1 MRKKRI
7 FSKGISFVLAGIMT
21 ATGVPVSIHGA
32 SGYEELR
39 SSSLAINDQM
49 TLFQGI
55 YFNSANAAKTAE
67 NYLVY
72 EPGEDITPFVSYGN
86 DVYGAAGISRIYE
99 IEEEAGRRIVAAANG
114 DYFTMATG
122 VSLGAVIKDGLIRTG
137 EHSSFETI
145 GFREDGT
152 AVIGRMG
159 LSINVLNLNTGGAFN
174 NVGFNKTLTLN
185 NGVVLYS
192 EDFGPTNEAAF
203 PTRNVII
210 DLESGQASPGEMIQ
224 GTVSET
230 FEGTAKTEL
239 KEGQFVLSVAL
250 DCPYASALTIL
261 EDMEVGDSIVFDF
274 ITDNQWHDVVQAV
287 GVEKRLITDG
297 QIASFTDTGRA
308 PRTAIGIREDGS
320 VVLYTVDGR
329 QSDHSMGMTFV
340 ELAARMKELG
350 CRDAANLDGGDST
363 MLFATYPGYEREAQV
378 NQSSGTSL
386 RRCGNYLLFENK
398 QTPSASLRHLHLY
411 PYDTHILAGARLPL
425 ELRGSDANYYY
436 VEAPVSGVTYQLSSK
451 SLGVISEE
459 GVLTA
464 GTQTLTGSINVRYG
478 TVRGSASV
486 SVIAS
491 PDSVSLVAPETGA
504 DVPELLSVAA
514 GETVQFSAEATYKML
529 KLVSDSAAYSWSVEG
544 NIGTIDA
551 NGLFTATTTDLGTGI
566 ITATAGSRSDSVK
579 VTVVTEGKTLEN
591 FEDEDALSLIPGTYG
606 GLRAAVQTDPAYV
619 HNGRKSLELNYEYDL
634 REVAVAT
641 EGAVSVPEERM
652 LPLDQ
657 TFAGKSPTMISAW
670 VYGNGSG
677 ESIQLSVTA
686 NRESQTVTLTE
697 LNHQGWKLSYVHLPK
712 GITNLDGLSIRAIP
726 GTQGSGT
733 VYVDQLMAGFGYY
746 LDDKPPVIRADVA
759 ASVLVGTITDEL
771 DSGLSESDITV
782 TYDGT
787 PIAFD
792 YNTSNKSFSAL
803 LPDGDGYEHRVLIR
817 ATDRSGNIG
826 RLGFAVATDPTEE
839 DFVREPVFADMVETH
854 WATPYA
860 EYLYRQ
866 DIITGRLKGEVRIY
880 DPDSTM
886 TRQEFAAVMVR
897 WLDIDPEEYKD
908 TTLTF
913 ADTSAIQEWARDSV
927 RAATAQG
934 FMAGKAVSGS
944 SKIYFDPAGP
954 ITRQEVMTVIG
965 RVQEKGYADAEMN
978 FSDAHLVASWALPYV
993 RTLVGQ
999 GVISGFDGKLDPAG
1013 NVTRAQIAK
1022 IIAELN

>member
-1 MRKKRI
+1 
-7 FSKGISFVLAGIMT
+7 
-21 ATGVPVSIHGA
+21 
-32 SGYEELR
+32 
-39 SSSLAINDQM
+39 
-49 TLFQGI
+49 
-55 YFNSANAAKTAE
+55 
-67 NYLVY
+67 
-72 EPGEDITPFVSYGN
+72 
-86 DVYGAAGISRIYE
+86 
-99 IEEEAGRRIVAAANG
+99 
-114 DYFTMATG
+114 
-122 VSLGAVIKDGLIRTG
+122 
-137 EHSSFETI
+137 
-145 GFREDGT
+145 
-152 AVIGRMG
+152 
-159 LSINVLNLNTGGAFN
+159 
-174 NVGFNKTLTLN
+174 
-185 NGVVLYS
+185 
-192 EDFGPTNEAAF
+192 
-203 PTRNVII
+203 
-210 DLESGQASPGEMIQ
+210 
-224 GTVSET
+224 
-230 FEGTAKTEL
+230 
-239 KEGQFVLSVAL
+239 
-250 DCPYASALTIL
+250 
-261 EDMEVGDSIVFDF
+261 
-274 ITDNQWHDVVQAV
+274 
-287 GVEKRLITDG
+287 
-297 QIASFTDTGRA
+297 
-308 PRTAIGIREDGS
+308 
-320 VVLYTVDGR
+320 
-329 QSDHSMGMTFV
+329 
-340 ELAARMKELG
+340 
-350 CRDAANLDGGDST
+350 
-363 MLFATYPGYEREAQV
+363 
-378 NQSSGTSL
+378 
-386 RRCGNYLLFENK
+386 
-398 QTPSASLRHLHLY
+398 
-411 PYDTHILAGARLPL
+411 
-425 ELRGSDANYYY
+425 
-436 VEAPVSGVTYQLSSK
+436 
-451 SLGVISEE
+451 
-459 GVLTA
+459 
-464 GTQTLTGSINVRYG
+464 
-478 TVRGSASV
+478 
-486 SVIAS
+486 
-491 PDSVSLVAPETGA
+491 
-504 DVPELLSVAA
+504 
-514 GETVQFSAEATYKML
+514 
-529 KLVSDSAAYSWSVEG
+529 
-544 NIGTIDA
+544 
-551 NGLFTATTTDLGTGI
+551 
-566 ITATAGSRSDSVK
+566 
-579 VTVVTEGKTLEN
+579 
-591 FEDEDALSLIPGTYG
+591 
-606 GLRAAVQTDPAYV
+606 
-619 HNGRKSLELNYEYDL
+619 
-634 REVAVAT
+634 
-641 EGAVSVPEERM
+641 
-652 LPLDQ
+652 
-657 TFAGKSPTMISAW
+657 
-670 VYGNGSG
+670 
-677 ESIQLSVTA
+677 
-686 NRESQTVTLTE
+686 E

-712 GITNLDGLSIRAIP
+712 GVTNLDGLSIRAIP